1 MRLIRIPKQPSG
13 LAFQR
18 ARRRSSHQGGMTLME
33 IALAMPIIML
43 ALGMFTQMLTAG
55 KGLRQSSRENWLA
68 SLRAQDVLESMRN
81 QSFRELVSL
90 YNEDPLDDPGG
101 PGTAPGIHFN
111 VDELEPQTTDTDGF
125 VGRITLPT
133 LNAGSEVAPDW
144 QLREDVDNA
153 VLGMPRDLNG
163 DNLVGDQ
170 DRTGDYTILPV
181 EVEIRWQSRF
191 GPRRIRVHTLF
202 SEL

>member
-1 MRLIRIPKQPSG
+1 MRLIRIPKQTPRGGSV
-13 LAFQR
+13 R
-18 ARRRSSHQGGMTLME
+18 TSRRGGMTLME

-68 SLRAQDVLESMRN
+68 SLRAQDVLETMRN
-81 QSFRELVSL
+81 QPFRDLVAL

-101 PGTAPGIHFN
+101 PGTAPGIHFD
-111 VDELEPQTTDTDGF
+111 VDELFPQTEDADGF
-125 VGRITLPT
+125 VGLITIPT
-133 LNAGSEVAPDW
+133 FNAGTDVAPDW
-144 QLREDVDNA
+144 QLREDVDIP

-163 DNLVGDQ
+163 DNIVGDQ
-170 DRTGDYTILPV
+170 DRTDDFTILPV

-191 GPRRIRVHTLF
+191 GPRSVRIHTLF

>member
-1 MRLIRIPKQPSG
+1 MRLPRSPKTTQS
-13 LAFQR
+13 LR
-18 ARRRSSHQGGMTLME
+18 GMTLME

-55 KGLRQSSRENWLA
+55 KGMRQSSRENWLA

-81 QSFRELVSL
+81 QSYQDLYAL

-101 PGTAPGIHFN
+101 PGTAPGIHFSLP
-111 VDELEPQTTDTDGF
+111 DLEPQTGDADGF
-125 VGRITLPT
+125 VGRITLPSF
-133 LNAGSEVAPDW
+133 NAGTEVAPDW
-144 QLREDVDNA
+144 QLREDSNHA
-153 VLGMPRDLNG
+153 GLGMPRDLNG
-163 DNLVGDQ
+163 DNVIDALDHSA
-170 DRTGDYTILPV
+170 DFTILPV

-191 GPRRIRVHTLF
+191 GPRRIQVHTLF